1 MKNNNKRV
9 DMLNGSLLDKLLLFA
24 IPLALSSIL
33 QQLFNSVDVAVVGK
47 FDSSSGQAA
56 VGCNGPV
63 INLLINIFV
72 GISVGA
78 NVVIS
83 TYIGQNKKEKVKAT
97 VHTAMVISLIA
108 GIIIGIAGFF
118 VAENI
123 LRFMDTPGN
132 IIDAASLY
140 LKIYFLGIP
149 FIIIYNFAAAVLR
162 CVGNTKTPLYALI
175 ISGII
180 NTILNI
186 ILVVY
191 VHMGVAG
198 VAIATV
204 VSNIVS
210 SAIVLYYIMKTDE
223 VIKLSLRDLKIYRK
237 ELSKIIKIGVPAAI
251 QTSVF
256 SIANIFIQM
265 ALNGYGKDAI
275 AGSAVTLNYEFYE
288 YYVVIAFGQAAVT
301 FISQNFGAGNL
312 KRCRKIFYESIL
324 SAIISVAVI
333 SAVFVT
339 GRDFFIG
346 LFTSNSEVAH
356 FAEIRML
363 YLLIPYILIT
373 TYEIGGCALRG
384 MGYSMTPAVI
394 TIIGTCV
401 LRLTWIYTICIKI
414 KKFKLLMIIYPIS
427 WSVTGVICLITYFCI
442 SAREI
447 RIKDNQQ
454 RRIN

>member
-149 FIIIYNFAAAVLR
+149 FIIIYNFT
-162 CVGNTKTPLYALI
+162 N
-175 ISGII
+175 
-180 NTILNI
+180 
-186 ILVVY
+186 
-191 VHMGVAG
+191 
-198 VAIATV
+198 
-204 VSNIVS
+204 
-210 SAIVLYYIMKTDE
+210 
-223 VIKLSLRDLKIYRK
+223 
-237 ELSKIIKIGVPAAI
+237 
-251 QTSVF
+251 
-256 SIANIFIQM
+256 
-265 ALNGYGKDAI
+265 
-275 AGSAVTLNYEFYE
+275 
-288 YYVVIAFGQAAVT
+288 
-301 FISQNFGAGNL
+301 
-312 KRCRKIFYESIL
+312 
-324 SAIISVAVI
+324 
-333 SAVFVT
+333 
-339 GRDFFIG
+339 
-346 LFTSNSEVAH
+346 
-356 FAEIRML
+356 
-363 YLLIPYILIT
+363 
-373 TYEIGGCALRG
+373 
-384 MGYSMTPAVI
+384 
-394 TIIGTCV
+394 
-401 LRLTWIYTICIKI
+401 
-414 KKFKLLMIIYPIS
+414 
-427 WSVTGVICLITYFCI
+427 
-442 SAREI
+442 
-447 RIKDNQQ
+447 
-454 RRIN
+454 

>member
-237 ELSKIIKIGVPAAI
+237 ELSKILKIGVPAAI

-265 ALNGYGKDAI
+265 ALNGYG
-275 AGSAVTLNYEFYE
+275 
-288 YYVVIAFGQAAVT
+288 
-301 FISQNFGAGNL
+301 L
-312 KRCRKIFYESIL
+312 KTI
-324 SAIISVAVI
+324 
-333 SAVFVT
+333 T
-339 GRDFFIG
+339 GRP
-346 LFTSNSEVAH
+346 
-356 FAEIRML
+356 IRL
-363 YLLIPYILIT
+363 RTLRIILH
-373 TYEIGGCALRG
+373 
-384 MGYSMTPAVI
+384 
-394 TIIGTCV
+394 
-401 LRLTWIYTICIKI
+401 
-414 KKFKLLMIIYPIS
+414 IS
-427 WSVTGVICLITYFCI
+427 SVTV
-442 SAREI
+442 
-447 RIKDNQQ
+447 
-454 RRIN
+454 